1 MHTADDYFAE
11 LEEYLRQ
18 MPEAERAEIMT
29 YYREYAQEGGLLDAE
44 QLREHFGP
52 PEVLAARILEDE
64 AGKRTQDAPQRTEE
78 TGVRPAAVLAGI
90 MIAVAALGIGAFKF
104 LRPGTAAE
112 PAVTTESALSR
123 DAGTAQPD
131 DGADS
136 SDTQKA
142 GGGALQSYD
151 GTVAPFIDISVDMAA
166 VNIRVETGDTYALRY
181 TLRDDEIVERAGV
194 EGQTLYLVSHKKTNQ
209 SSNAGYG
216 EVCITVPAEADL
228 QNLQFS
234 TVSGEVTVPELSC
247 GSVSVDT
254 VAGDLVLDCVVDGN
268 VIVDSTS
275 GSVKFGGQC
284 KELTMN
290 STSGRLTFTGKAEKV
305 GLDTTSGDM
314 EFTGTAGLMEMD
326 ATSGGLTFTGN
337 ADEVSLD
344 TASGDME
351 FTGTADWV
359 EMDSTSGSARVEGTV
374 TEQARIDLIS
384 GDILVVA
391 ADPTVT
397 AEGRDIDFNGQ
408 SVDNDEWDRQGSGCT
423 LILETSSGSISIRNP

>member
-18 MPEAERAEIMT
+18 MPEAERAETMT

-64 AGKRTQDAPQRTEE
+64 AGKRTQDAPQRTEG
-78 TGVRPAAVLAGI
+78 TGVRPAAV
-90 MIAVAALGIGAFKF
+90 LGIGAFKF

-112 PAVTTESALSR
+112 PSVTTESALSR

-151 GTVAPFIDISVDMAA
+151 GTVAPFTDISVDMAA

-194 EGQTLYLVSHKKTNQ
+194 EGQTLYLVSHKKPNQ

-234 TVSGEVTVPELSC
+234 TISGEVTVPELSC

-284 KELTMN
+284 KELEMN
-290 STSGRLTFTGKAEKV
+290 S
-305 GLDTTSGDM
+305 
-314 EFTGTAGLMEMD
+314 
-326 ATSGGLTFTGN
+326 TSGGLTFTGN
-337 ADEVSLD
+337 AEGVSLD
-344 TASGDME
+344 TASGDLE
-351 FTGTADWV
+351 FNGTADWV

-374 TEQARIDLIS
+374 TKQARIDLIS

-408 SVDNDEWDRQGSGCT
+408 SVDDDEWDRQGSGCT

>member
-1 MHTADDYFAE
+1 MYPLFAFTA
-11 LEEYLRQ
+11 
-18 MPEAERAEIMT
+18 
-29 YYREYAQEGGLLDAE
+29 GL
-44 QLREHFGP
+44 
-52 PEVLAARILEDE
+52 
-64 AGKRTQDAPQRTEE
+64 
-78 TGVRPAAVLAGI
+78 VRCLHI
-90 MIAVAALGIGAFKF
+90 
-104 LRPGTAAE
+104 
-112 PAVTTESALSR
+112 
-123 DAGTAQPD
+123 
-131 DGADS
+131 
-136 SDTQKA
+136 
-142 GGGALQSYD
+142 
-151 GTVAPFIDISVDMAA
+151 
-166 VNIRVETGDTYALRY
+166 
-181 TLRDDEIVERAGV
+181 
-194 EGQTLYLVSHKKTNQ
+194 
-209 SSNAGYG
+209 
-216 EVCITVPAEADL
+216 
-228 QNLQFS
+228 
-234 TVSGEVTVPELSC
+234 
-247 GSVSVDT
+247 SVDT

-290 STSGRLTFTGKAEKV
+290 STSGGLTFTGKADKV

-408 SVDNDEWDRQGSGCT
+408 SVDDDEWDRQGSGCT